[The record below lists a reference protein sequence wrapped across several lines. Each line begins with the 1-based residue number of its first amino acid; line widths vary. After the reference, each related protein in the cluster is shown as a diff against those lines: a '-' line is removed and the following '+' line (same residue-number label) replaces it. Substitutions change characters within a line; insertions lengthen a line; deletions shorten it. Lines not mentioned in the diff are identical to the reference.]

1 MSLDDA
7 ANAARGPD
15 GNLGYLFRVAYQNFR
30 RRLESAL
37 AGHGLTVP
45 EYSALS
51 AFDAQPQMSSA
62 ELARLLDVTPQTMN
76 TLVHELLG
84 RSLLSRE
91 RRPRHGKT
99 LLLRLSPRGR
109 RLLDTATEAVR
120 SVEATSLN
128 ERGARE
134 QRAIKTW
141 LSDLARAT

>member
-1 MSLDDA
+1 MSLDEA
-7 ANAARGPD
+7 ANAARSPD

-45 EYSALS
+45 AYSALS
-51 AFDAQPQMSSA
+51 AFDARPQMSSA

-84 RSLLSRE
+84 RSLLTRE
-91 RRPRHGKT
+91 RRPSQGKT

-109 RLLDTATEAVR
+109 RLLDIATDTVR
-120 SVEATSLN
+120 SVEAAALD
-128 ERGARE
+128 ERGVRE
-134 QRAIKTW
+134 QRTIKTW
-141 LSDLARAT
+141 LSALARAT

>member
-15 GNLGYLFRVAYQNFR
+15 GNLGYLFRIAYQNFR
-30 RRLESAL
+30 RRLESSL
-37 AGHGLTVP
+37 AGHELTVP

-51 AFDAQPQMSSA
+51 AFDARPQLSSA

-76 TLVHELLG
+76 TLVHGLLG

-91 RRPRHGKT
+91 RRPSQGKT

-109 RLLDTATEAVR
+109 RLLDTATETVR
-120 SVEATSLN
+120 GVEAASLN

-134 QRAIKTW
+134 QRAIKAW

>member
-7 ANAARGPD
+7 ANAARSPN

-30 RRLESAL
+30 RRLESSL

-51 AFDAQPQMSSA
+51 AFDSKAQMSSA

-76 TLVHELLG
+76 TLVHGLLG

-91 RRPRHGKT
+91 RRPSQGKT

-109 RLLDTATEAVR
+109 RLLDTATETVR
-120 SVEATSLN
+120 SVEAASLN

-134 QRAIKTW
+134 QRAIKAW

>member
-1 MSLDDA
+1 MSLEDE
-7 ANAARGPD
+7 ANAARSPE

-51 AFDAQPQMSSA
+51 AFDARPQMSSA

-76 TLVHELLG
+76 ILVHELLG

-91 RRPRHGKT
+91 RRPSQGKT

-109 RLLDTATEAVR
+109 RLLDAATETVR
-120 SVEATSLN
+120 SVEAAALN
-128 ERGARE
+128 ERGTRE
-134 QRAIKTW
+134 QRTIKTW
-141 LSDLARAT
+141 LSALARAT